1 MFCNLQCQHWTTCQ
15 PAFLTPTDPWRKK
28 NSQVKSLEK
37 KNPGNSLHESMH
49 VKIKNDGLLSPG
61 RRLAT
66 NKHVKDFRVWT
77 LEHWSAVPL
86 NVCCQWWEFSLYHNG
101 SQVDMCV
108 CERHRSIARSR
119 LVRIYQKGHP
129 SKGSQSHTVTKR
141 SINSFVVL
149 GYCCCGKGK
158 ILGGIV
164 GESITSSSAYNKTK
178 NIQKIANRP
187 AVWTSCSGCPKKPS
201 LIFSFKKLTLHTTN
215 SKSLPKIRP
224 FNRPQKRIIFQPLLW
239 TANLREGT
247 LLEFLVNLIGYTF
260 RSIAEWD
267 VFWGSLPLPTI
278 PSLRIARFKG

>member
-15 PAFLTPTDPWRKK
+15 PAFLTPTDPWQKK

-158 ILGGIV
+158 ILADSSRFRLLLSWMIR
-164 GESITSSSAYNKTK
+164 ELMPCLHLAFLSI
-178 NIQKIANRP
+178 
-187 AVWTSCSGCPKKPS
+187 
-201 LIFSFKKLTLHTTN
+201 F
-215 SKSLPKIRP
+215 
-224 FNRPQKRIIFQPLLW
+224 
-239 TANLREGT
+239 EGT
-247 LLEFLVNLIGYTF
+247 RTNCYIFIHFT
-260 RSIAEWD
+260 
-267 VFWGSLPLPTI
+267 
-278 PSLRIARFKG
+278 RI